1 MADIVPAFGLPQYKE
16 ALQRFPTLLM
26 EVLDI
31 LKLRFPEVTYEQQC
45 YSIDTNLH
53 VTMTNSLGHMMMLK
67 TSVAKLQS
75 FAVDLLISELVSVPE
90 DVDSS
95 TSLNTTVDRIIRF
108 VKVSRQITRK
118 TTCLTI
124 N

>member
-1 MADIVPAFGLPQYKE
+1 
-16 ALQRFPTLLM
+16 
-26 EVLDI
+26 
-31 LKLRFPEVTYEQQC
+31 
-45 YSIDTNLH
+45 
-53 VTMTNSLGHMMMLK
+53 MMLK

>member
-16 ALQRFPTLLM
+16 ALQSFPTLLI

-45 YSIDTNLH
+45 YYCNLH
-53 VTMTNSLGHMMMLK
+53 VTMTDSLVHMIMSQ

-95 TSLNTTVDRIIRF
+95 TSLDTRVDRIKRF
-108 VKVSRQITRK
+108 VKVSRHITRK
-118 TTCLTI
+118 TTSLTI

>member
-1 MADIVPAFGLPQYKE
+1 MQ
-16 ALQRFPTLLM
+16 
-26 EVLDI
+26 
-31 LKLRFPEVTYEQQC
+31 
-45 YSIDTNLH
+45 LH
-53 VTMTNSLGHMMMLK
+53 VTMTNSFGHMILSQ

-95 TSLNTTVDRIIRF
+95 TSLDTRVDRIIRF

-118 TTCLTI
+118 TTSLTI